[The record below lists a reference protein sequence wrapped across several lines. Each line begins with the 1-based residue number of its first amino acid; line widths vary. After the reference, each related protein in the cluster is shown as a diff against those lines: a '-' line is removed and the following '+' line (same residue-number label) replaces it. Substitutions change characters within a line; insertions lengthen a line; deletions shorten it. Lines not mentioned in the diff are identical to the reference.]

1 MNTVGRR
8 AQCTN
13 DADMPFGRAVEGG
26 EADVRARR
34 SVRAIGTFE
43 QGCAA
48 TISRGRTHE
57 ARDATPLVT
66 MLVAH

>member
-1 MNTVGRR
+1 
-8 AQCTN
+8 
-13 DADMPFGRAVEGG
+13 MPFGRAVEAG

-43 QGCAA
+43 QGFAA

-57 ARDATPLVT
+57 TRDATPLVT
-66 MLVAH
+66 TLVAH

>member
-1 MNTVGRR
+1 
-8 AQCTN
+8 
-13 DADMPFGRAVEGG
+13 MPFGRAVEAG

-34 SVRAIGTFE
+34 SVWAIGTFE
-43 QGCAA
+43 QGSAA

-57 ARDATPLVT
+57 TWDATPLVT